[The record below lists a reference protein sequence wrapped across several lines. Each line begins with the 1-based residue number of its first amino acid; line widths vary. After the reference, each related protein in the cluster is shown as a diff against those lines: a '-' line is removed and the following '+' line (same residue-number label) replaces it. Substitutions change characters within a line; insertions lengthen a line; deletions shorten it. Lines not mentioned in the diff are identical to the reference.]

1 MLTRT
6 NKFRVFVAKLVKNKA
21 FDYCILTLIAISTI
35 NLAFDTP
42 LRDPKS
48 KLITVLTKI
57 DYFMTSVFTTEAIL
71 KIIAYGFVTQ
81 KYGYLRNPWNLLDLT
96 VVCFSLLAIALEK
109 VPLL

>member
-1 MLTRT
+1 
-6 NKFRVFVAKLVKNKA
+6 
-21 FDYCILTLIAISTI
+21 
-35 NLAFDTP
+35 
-42 LRDPKS
+42 
-48 KLITVLTKI
+48 
-57 DYFMTSVFTTEAIL
+57 MTSVFTTEAIL